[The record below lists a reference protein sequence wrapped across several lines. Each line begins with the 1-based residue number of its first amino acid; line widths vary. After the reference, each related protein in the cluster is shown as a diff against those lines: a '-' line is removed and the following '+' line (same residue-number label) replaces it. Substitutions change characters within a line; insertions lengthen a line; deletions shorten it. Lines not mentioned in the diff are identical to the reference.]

1 MKTLTFKYKN
11 NPKKAIFEV
20 LKAGM
25 EDQVLIEKDILYFSD
40 LDSMFSFMTG
50 SRAKII
56 QAIQEQK
63 PHSIYELAKILDL
76 NQSYVLKEFKFLA
89 RLGIVNGEPD
99 EDSSRKTIK
108 PISKYDH
115 FVIDWEVVPKNTVV
129 NF

>member
-1 MKTLTFKYKN
+1 MKTLTFKFKKN
-11 NPKKAIFEV
+11 VKKSAFEA

-25 EDQVLIEKDILYFSD
+25 EGKTLIEKDVLYFND

-56 QAIQEQK
+56 QAIQERK

-76 NQSYVLKEFKFLA
+76 NQSYVLKEFKFLEG
-89 RLGIVNGEPD
+89 LGIVKGKSGEA
-99 EDSSRKTIK
+99 SGRKTIR
-108 PISKYDH
+108 PFSNYDH
-115 FVIDWEVVPKNTVV
+115 FVIDWEVVPKSSVV